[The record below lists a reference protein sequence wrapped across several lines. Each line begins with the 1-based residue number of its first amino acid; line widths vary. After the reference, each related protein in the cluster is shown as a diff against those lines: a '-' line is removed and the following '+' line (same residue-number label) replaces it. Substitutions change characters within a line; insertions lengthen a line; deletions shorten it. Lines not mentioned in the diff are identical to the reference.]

1 MSKLK
6 KYLLFT
12 FIVAWI
18 IGCIGVHEKLHG
30 GIAGR
35 ETFHNCLAL
44 CMLIPTLGA
53 FLAKADMKEM
63 GWRLNIG
70 KNWKYIAFAWLA
82 PTVFQIIGAVFY
94 FMVFPDDFTPDEA
107 FKRLMVPES
116 YEEYQQNG
124 SNYWSVIAEEI
135 FDSLTSFGKV
145 TGTVLGLGE
154 EIGWRG
160 FMYPELKNRHGRTK
174 GLLIGGVIHGA
185 WHFPVMIL
193 VGYEYGKDY
202 IGAPALGLFVFC
214 MYTVSMGVISDFLYI
229 KSGSI
234 WLPAVFHA
242 TINGEPSPEILLSD
256 SHPERSIFGPADI
269 GLIGMLPMA
278 ACAAFLLWYQY
289 KREQMELEK
298 LFDSNSFSG

>member
-12 FIVAWI
+12 FIITWI
-18 IGCIGVHEKLHG
+18 IACFGCYERNHG
-30 GIAGR
+30 GAAGR
-35 ETFHNCLAL
+35 NTFHNLLAL
-44 CMLIPTLGA
+44 SMFIPTLGA
-53 FLAKADMKEM
+53 LFVKADVKEM
-63 GWRLNIG
+63 GWRLRLG

-94 FMVFPDDFTPDEA
+94 FMVFPEDFTPDETL
-107 FKRLMVPES
+107 KRLMVAES
-116 YEEYQQNG
+116 YEEYQKNG

-135 FDSLTSFGKV
+135 FYSLTSFGIV
-145 TGTVLGLGE
+145 TGTILGLGE

-160 FMYPELKNRHGRTK
+160 FMYPELKNKHGRTK

-185 WHFPVMIL
+185 WHFPVMIG

-202 IGAPALGLFVFC
+202 IGAPVLGLFVFC
-214 MYTVSMGVISDFLYI
+214 MFTVSMGIIAFFLYT

-234 WLPAVFHA
+234 WLPAIFHA
-242 TINGEPSPEILLSD
+242 TINGTPDPEILLSD
-256 SHPERSIFGPADI
+256 SHPERSIFGPSDI
-269 GLIGMLPMA
+269 GLISLIPMA

-289 KREQMELEK
+289 KREQMELNE
-298 LFDSNSFSG
+298 LFDDNSFSL